1 VIMDTKVT
9 GHSGRLRIVLLL
21 AGFLLAGL
29 IGALVGGLAVYLAV
43 WSGDQMAESNFSVI
57 TETLDEPVE
66 ISMDVEIWDI
76 NTAITDTVDRVGQ
89 AVVTVVNTQP
99 ARQSLSGTVEPVGSG
114 SGAIISDEGYIV
126 TNNHVVE
133 GAASLSVILA
143 DGTELP
149 AELIGVDTFAD
160 LAVVKVEGQMPAV
173 MEFGNSDY
181 IKPGETAIAIGSPL
195 GDFKNTVTVG
205 VISAIDRAI
214 DTSSSYQM
222 EGLIQTDAAINSG
235 NSGGPLVNLAG
246 QIIGINTLVVRG
258 QAGSAPAEGLGFSI
272 PSNVARAVVDQI
284 IEYGYVSRPALGV
297 SWGWITP
304 DIARRNQLPVEY
316 GAYLT
321 TVGEGT
327 PAERAGLMAGD
338 IVLKMNDQVLDTEHP
353 FVNTLFE
360 YSPGDTVILTVL
372 RNGEE
377 LQIEVVLGDR
387 ADL

>member
-1 VIMDTKVT
+1 MET
-9 GHSGRLRIVLLL
+9 GKTGQSIKSGVVLLL

-43 WSGDQMAESNFSVI
+43 WSGDTMAETNFSVI

-76 NTAITDTVDRVGQ
+76 NTAITDTVDSVGQ

-99 ARQSLSGTVEPVGSG
+99 ARQSNFGTIEPVGSG
-114 SGAIISDEGYIV
+114 SGAIISEEGYIV

-149 AELIGVDTFAD
+149 AELVGVDTFAD
-160 LAVVKVEGQMPAV
+160 LAVVKVEGRMPAV

-246 QIIGINTLVVRG
+246 QIIGINTMVIRG
-258 QAGSAPAEGLGFSI
+258 RTGSAPAEGLGFS
-272 PSNVARAVVDQI
+272 DHT
-284 IEYGYVSRPALGV
+284 GYRPAQPAACGIR
-297 SWGWITP
+297 GIP
-304 DIARRNQLPVEY
+304 DSS
-316 GAYLT
+316 G
-321 TVGEGT
+321 
-327 PAERAGLMAGD
+327 
-338 IVLKMNDQVLDTEHP
+338 
-353 FVNTLFE
+353 
-360 YSPGDTVILTVL
+360 
-372 RNGEE
+372 
-377 LQIEVVLGDR
+377 
-387 ADL
+387 